1 MVPQWRR
8 RYLLDVWIERR
19 VIDSLPA
26 IVSGRLR
33 DLSLAEERY
42 VGSFEEVQARIE
54 ADLDAA
60 GVTPRRWERGRH
72 G

>member
-1 MVPQWRR
+1 M
-8 RYLLDVWIERR
+8 
-19 VIDSLPA
+19 PA
-26 IVSGRLR
+26 IVRGRLR
-33 DLSLAEERY
+33 DLSIAEEGY

-54 ADLDAA
+54 ADLDAD